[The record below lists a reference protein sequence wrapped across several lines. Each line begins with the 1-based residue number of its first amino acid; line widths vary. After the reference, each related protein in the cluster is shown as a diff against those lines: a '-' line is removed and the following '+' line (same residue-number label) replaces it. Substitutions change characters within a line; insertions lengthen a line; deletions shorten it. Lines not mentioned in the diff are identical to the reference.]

1 MVCEIF
7 YFKYFLGLEFFIGT
21 SAWYCKLC
29 DTWIGD
35 LHCASAHFKSKR
47 HNDLYAVIILLFV
60 YWFYML
66 RHIKFYKNR
75 TRITAFTNIY

>member
-1 MVCEIF
+1 
-7 YFKYFLGLEFFIGT
+7 LEFFIGT

-47 HNDLYAVIILLFV
+47 HNDLYAVIILILLFEKKRLWSSELN
-60 YWFYML
+60 YCFGLFKLETNCHYSL
-66 RHIKFYKNR
+66 KNESE
-75 TRITAFTNIY
+75 